1 MTWERRP
8 SGLRRTCTQ
17 TATFARQPSDECATQ
32 SRHEETRMKR
42 DARAV
47 HALPTHAPAARVIA
61 LRPSD
66 ECGDAV
72 VDMRRR
78 G

>member
-1 MTWERRP
+1 
-8 SGLRRTCTQ
+8 
-17 TATFARQPSDECATQ
+17 
-32 SRHEETRMKR
+32 MKR

-47 HALPTHAPAARVIA
+47 HALSTHAPTARVIA

-66 ECGDAV
+66 EYGDAV

>member
-1 MTWERRP
+1 
-8 SGLRRTCTQ
+8 
-17 TATFARQPSDECATQ
+17 
-32 SRHEETRMKR
+32 MKR
-42 DARAV
+42 DARALRRSRTDV
-47 HALPTHAPAARVIA
+47 LAARVIA

-66 ECGDAV
+66 ECDDAV